1 MHDCVVVHYGEIG
14 IKGKNRG
21 FFENKLAENIRQA
34 LDVNLGRSETS
45 SRSSEKQSFSEIPKS
60 FGFREFQKTLLS
72 AEIEIQYGRLIINGN
87 PQNLEALGKVTGIVS
102 FSPAARAELDI
113 EKIREKALLVANENE
128 GKTFAL
134 ITKRSNKSF
143 EFDSKQINEIVGEHI
158 ARNTGMKVDLNNPDK
173 KIFIEIADKECYIYD
188 KKIPGPGGLP
198 VGVSG
203 MVVSLLS
210 GGIDSPVA
218 SYLMMKRGC
227 SVIFVHF
234 HNYTSKIEEKVEK
247 LVSVLNKYQYK
258 SRLYM
263 VPFFPIQ
270 EKIIEKIPETHRM
283 IVYRR
288 MMMRIAEKIA
298 GKEGAKALVT
308 GDNLAQVASQTLDNL
323 NVIHSA
329 SNETIFSPLIGMDKN
344 DIIDIAKKIATYD
357 LSILPYLD
365 CCTYM
370 IAKHPE
376 TRAKKEEI
384 ESMEKELDIENLV
397 DYGIEKS
404 EVKEIIA

>member
-14 IKGKNRG
+14 TKGKNRG
-21 FFENKLAENIRQA
+21 FFENKLMDNIKKII
-34 LDVNLGRSETS
+34 DT
-45 SRSSEKQSFSEIPKS
+45 KIDK
-60 FGFREFQKTLLS
+60 
-72 AEIEIQYGRLIINGN
+72 QYGRLVLEGN
-87 PQNLEALGKVTGIVS
+87 PKNLADLSGVLGIVS
-102 FSPAARAELDI
+102 FSPAVRTELDI
-113 EKIREKALLVANENE
+113 EKIKDKALLLAKENPA
-128 GKTFAL
+128 GTFA
-134 ITKRSNKSF
+134 IETKRSNKNF
-143 EFDSKQINEIVGEHI
+143 TLDSKQINRIVGEHV
-158 ARNTGMKVDLNNPDK
+158 AKNTGMKVDLNSPVK
-173 KIFIEIADKECYIYD
+173 KIFIEVSDKECYIYD

-203 MVVSLLS
+203 TVVSLLS

-227 SVIFVHF
+227 NVVFVHF
-234 HNYTSKIEEKVEK
+234 HNYTSKIEEKIEK
-247 LVSVLNKYQYK
+247 LVAVLNKYQYK
-258 SRLYM
+258 SKLYM

-288 MMMRIAEKIA
+288 VMMRIAGKIA
-298 GKEGAKALVT
+298 EKEGAKALVT

-323 NVIHSA
+323 DVIHSA
-329 SNETIFSPLIGMDKN
+329 SNETVFSPLIGMDKN

-357 LSILPYLD
+357 LSILPYSD

-384 ESMEKELDIENLV
+384 ESMEKELDIKALV
-397 DYGIEKS
+397 DYGIEKA
-404 EVKEIIA
+404 EVKEISA

>member
-14 IKGKNRG
+14 TKGKNRG
-21 FFENKLAENIRQA
+21 FFENKLMDNIKKII
-34 LDVNLGRSETS
+34 DT
-45 SRSSEKQSFSEIPKS
+45 KIDK
-60 FGFREFQKTLLS
+60 
-72 AEIEIQYGRLIINGN
+72 QYGRLVLEGN
-87 PQNLEALGKVTGIVS
+87 PKNLADLSGVLGIVS
-102 FSPAARAELDI
+102 FSPAVRTELDI
-113 EKIREKALLVANENE
+113 EKIKDKALLLAKENPA
-128 GKTFAL
+128 GTFA
-134 ITKRSNKSF
+134 IETKRSNKNF
-143 EFDSKQINEIVGEHI
+143 TLDSKQINRIVGEHV
-158 ARNTGMKVDLNNPDK
+158 AKNTGMKVDLNSPVK
-173 KIFIEIADKECYIYD
+173 KIFIEVSDKECYIYD

-203 MVVSLLS
+203 TVVSLLS

-227 SVIFVHF
+227 NVVFVHF
-234 HNYTSKIEEKVEK
+234 HNYTSKIEEKIEK
-247 LVSVLNKYQYK
+247 LVAVLNKYQYK
-258 SRLYM
+258 SKLYM

-288 MMMRIAEKIA
+288 VMMRIAGKIA
-298 GKEGAKALVT
+298 EKEGAKALVT

-329 SNETIFSPLIGMDKN
+329 SNETVFSPLIGMDKN
-344 DIIDIAKKIATYD
+344 DIIDIAKNIATYD
-357 LSILPYLD
+357 LSILPYPD

-384 ESMEKELDIENLV
+384 ESMEKELDIKALV
-397 DYGIEKS
+397 DYGIEKA
-404 EVKEIIA
+404 EVKVIFNNNS

>member
-14 IKGKNRG
+14 TKGKNRG
-21 FFENKLAENIRQA
+21 FFENKLMDNIKKII
-34 LDVNLGRSETS
+34 DT
-45 SRSSEKQSFSEIPKS
+45 KIDK
-60 FGFREFQKTLLS
+60 
-72 AEIEIQYGRLIINGN
+72 QYGRLVLEGN
-87 PQNLEALGKVTGIVS
+87 PKNLADLSGVLGIVS
-102 FSPAARAELDI
+102 FSPAVRTELDI
-113 EKIREKALLVANENE
+113 EKIKDKALLLAKENPA
-128 GKTFAL
+128 GTFA
-134 ITKRSNKSF
+134 IETKRSNKNF
-143 EFDSKQINEIVGEHI
+143 TLDSKQINRIVGEHV
-158 ARNTGMKVDLNNPDK
+158 AKNTGMKVDLNSPVK
-173 KIFIEIADKECYIYD
+173 KIFIEVSDKECYIYD

-203 MVVSLLS
+203 TVVSLLS

-227 SVIFVHF
+227 NVVFVHF
-234 HNYTSKIEEKVEK
+234 HNYTSKIEEKIEK
-247 LVSVLNKYQYK
+247 LVAVLNKYQYK
-258 SRLYM
+258 SKLYM

-288 MMMRIAEKIA
+288 VMMRIAGKIA
-298 GKEGAKALVT
+298 EKEGAKALVT

-323 NVIHSA
+323 DVIHSA
-329 SNETIFSPLIGMDKN
+329 SNETVFSPLIGMDKN
-344 DIIDIAKKIATYD
+344 DIIDIAKNIATYD
-357 LSILPYLD
+357 LSILPYPD

-384 ESMEKELDIENLV
+384 ESMEKELDIKALV
-397 DYGIEKS
+397 DYGIEKA
-404 EVKEIIA
+404 EVKEISA

>member
-14 IKGKNRG
+14 TKGKNRG
-21 FFENKLAENIRQA
+21 FFENKLMDNIKKII
-34 LDVNLGRSETS
+34 DT
-45 SRSSEKQSFSEIPKS
+45 KIDK
-60 FGFREFQKTLLS
+60 
-72 AEIEIQYGRLIINGN
+72 QYGRLVLEGN
-87 PQNLEALGKVTGIVS
+87 PKNLADLSGVLGIVS
-102 FSPAARAELDI
+102 FSPAVRTELDI
-113 EKIREKALLVANENE
+113 EKIKDKALLLAKENPA
-128 GKTFAL
+128 GTFA
-134 ITKRSNKSF
+134 IETKRSNKNF
-143 EFDSKQINEIVGEHI
+143 TLDSKQINRIVGEHV
-158 ARNTGMKVDLNNPDK
+158 AKNTGMKVDLNSPVK
-173 KIFIEIADKECYIYD
+173 KIFIEVSDKECYIYD

-203 MVVSLLS
+203 TVVSLLS

-227 SVIFVHF
+227 NVVFVHF
-234 HNYTSKIEEKVEK
+234 HNYTSKIEEKIEK
-247 LVSVLNKYQYK
+247 LVAVLNKYQYK
-258 SRLYM
+258 SKLYM

-288 MMMRIAEKIA
+288 VMMRIAGKIA
-298 GKEGAKALVT
+298 EKEGAKALVT

-323 NVIHSA
+323 DVIHSA

-357 LSILPYLD
+357 LSILPYPD

-384 ESMEKELDIENLV
+384 ESMEKELDIKALV
-397 DYGIEKS
+397 DYGIEKA
-404 EVKEIIA
+404 EVKEISA

>member
-14 IKGKNRG
+14 TKGKNRG
-21 FFENKLAENIRQA
+21 FFENKLMDNIKKII
-34 LDVNLGRSETS
+34 DT
-45 SRSSEKQSFSEIPKS
+45 KIDK
-60 FGFREFQKTLLS
+60 
-72 AEIEIQYGRLIINGN
+72 QYGRLVLEGN
-87 PQNLEALGKVTGIVS
+87 PKNLADLSGVLGIVS
-102 FSPAARAELDI
+102 FSPAVRTELDI
-113 EKIREKALLVANENE
+113 EKIKDKALLLAKENPA
-128 GKTFAL
+128 GTFA
-134 ITKRSNKSF
+134 IETKRSNKNF
-143 EFDSKQINEIVGEHI
+143 TLDSKQINRIVGEHV
-158 ARNTGMKVDLNNPDK
+158 AKNTGMKVDLNSPVK
-173 KIFIEIADKECYIYD
+173 KIFIEVSDKECYIYD

-203 MVVSLLS
+203 TVVSLLS

-227 SVIFVHF
+227 NVVFVHF
-234 HNYTSKIEEKVEK
+234 HNYTSKIEEKIEK
-247 LVSVLNKYQYK
+247 LVAVLNKYQYK
-258 SRLYM
+258 SKLYM

-288 MMMRIAEKIA
+288 VMMRIAGKIA
-298 GKEGAKALVT
+298 EKEGAKALVT

-323 NVIHSA
+323 DVIHSA
-329 SNETIFSPLIGMDKN
+329 SNETVFSPLIGMDKN
-344 DIIDIAKKIATYD
+344 DIIDIAKNIATYD
-357 LSILPYLD
+357 LSILPYPD

-384 ESMEKELDIENLV
+384 ESMEKELDIKALV
-397 DYGIEKS
+397 DYGIEKA
-404 EVKEIIA
+404 EVKVIFNNNS